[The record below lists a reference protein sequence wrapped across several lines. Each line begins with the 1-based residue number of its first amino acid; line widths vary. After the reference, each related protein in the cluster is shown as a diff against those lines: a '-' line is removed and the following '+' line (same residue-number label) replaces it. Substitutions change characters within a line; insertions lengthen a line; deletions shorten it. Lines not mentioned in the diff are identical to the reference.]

1 MTKHPLILAHGGAGV
16 RAMTRTQRACLAE
29 ALAAGYKLLHH
40 GSPALDAIET
50 TIKVLEASGLFNA
63 GVGARLQLDGTRRM
77 DASMMEGRELRAG
90 AVAGIEQVRHPIAA
104 ARLVMDKTA
113 HVLLV
118 GAQATAF
125 ARHFKLDCQ
134 KQPTPAQRRAAIK
147 ALPHRD
153 RLTVAQRH
161 TLRLFERMEGRRTL
175 TGEAGEARE
184 TVGAVALDQ
193 EGTVAAGASTGG
205 IALMLPGRVGD
216 TPLIGCGIYAD
227 NEAGA
232 VSMTGL
238 GESIIRIAVAKEI
251 ADCLAAG
258 AGPASAAR
266 LVLAKVAR
274 RVAGAAGALVLAR
287 DGRFAI
293 THNTPRIVAGY
304 WDGTGK
310 PVVRDKFK

>member
-1 MTKHPLILAHGGAGV
+1 
-16 RAMTRTQRACLAE
+16 
-29 ALAAGYKLLHH
+29 
-40 GSPALDAIET
+40 
-50 TIKVLEASGLFNA
+50 
-63 GVGARLQLDGTRRM
+63 M

-104 ARLVMDKTA
+104 ARLVMDETA
-113 HVLLV
+113 HILLV

-125 ARHFKLDCQ
+125 ARHFKLERR
-134 KQPTPAQRRAAIK
+134 KPPTSAQRRAAVK

-153 RLTVAQRH
+153 RLTVAQRR
-161 TLRLFERMEGRRTL
+161 TLRLFERIKGQRRL
-175 TGEAGEARE
+175 AKEAGEAQE
-184 TVGAVALDQ
+184 TVGAVALDR

-216 TPLIGCGIYAD
+216 TPLIGCGVYAD
-227 NEAGA
+227 NQAGA

-251 ADCLAAG
+251 ADRLAAG

-274 RVAGAAGALVLAR
+274 RVKGSAGALVLTR

-293 THNTPRIVAGY
+293 THNTRHMSAGY

-310 PVVRDKFK
+310 PVVADRFP